1 MKTDHADIIEM
12 LDFLNLPIASGR
24 FAELLRSPDLGN
36 YNSIQFLR
44 DVLETQYLDRVAT
57 KFETNLRLSS
67 LINKGA
73 LMENLRTGVVRQ
85 INRCPKLQIKTDFL
99 EPAIT

>member
-36 YNSIQFLR
+36 YNLNSVQ
-44 DVLETQYLDRVAT
+44 Q
-57 KFETNLRLSS
+57 
-67 LINKGA
+67 
-73 LMENLRTGVVRQ
+73 
-85 INRCPKLQIKTDFL
+85 QIKSDNILVLVDGNKLIKNFSYSQKFIIKGDGTS
-99 EPAIT
+99 ASIAAAST